1 MIFSQVHSNAL
12 DFAEISDPN
21 VGGGREFK
29 GLPEKAQVR
38 RGISKVRQGW
48 TSWADTQGAGCF
60 SQNSEPIR
68 FRAMRATHLRNL
80 SQAPPLCFPGG
91 VIHVEGWVA
100 LYFRFP
106 FWEKTNVRKK
116 REQNTGDKK
125 VGARRGAVLQTIL
138 LAYPPNTKG
147 TVLSMRMQTEFQC
160 ATCEPYSFQA
170 TPLSVRSWS
179 GRNPPDPKRRRRG
192 TISLRTL
199 VKPPAGFSVPGSQ
212 YAFSK
217 SPSSRARWMLKK

>member
-1 MIFSQVHSNAL
+1 MW
-12 DFAEISDPN
+12 
-21 VGGGREFK
+21 GGAANSRVCPKKPKYVAGSRRFGKGGQAGRTPRERAASPK
-29 GLPEKAQVR
+29 TVNQSVSAPCVR
-38 RGISKVRQGW
+38 RICAICRRRSRFASREALSMWRDGW
-48 TSWADTQGAGCF
+48 
-60 SQNSEPIR
+60 R
-68 FRAMRATHLRNL
+68 FTFVSPSGKKNA
-80 SQAPPLCFPGG
+80 S
-91 VIHVEGWVA
+91 
-100 LYFRFP
+100 
-106 FWEKTNVRKK
+106 KK
-116 REQNTGDKK
+116 REQNTGDKR
-125 VGARRGAVLQTIL
+125 VGARRGTVLQTIL

-147 TVLSMRMQTEFQC
+147 TVLSMRMQAEFQC

-212 YAFSK
+212 YTFSK